1 MPYVSGMRFYEI
13 VLIAVGLAMDAFA
26 VSVCKGLK
34 MSKVDYKYTFIIALF
49 FGVFQAALMPLL
61 GYFLGN
67 AFANSIAAIDHWI
80 AFILLAFIG
89 GKMIYEAIKNEG
101 EGYCDL
107 KYDFKEITLLAFATS
122 IDALAV
128 GISFAFLQVEIWS
141 AASYIGVITFILS
154 IIGVLVGNRFGVK
167 FKSKAEFAGGIILVL
182 IGIKILLE
190 GLGILSF

>member
-49 FGVFQAALMPLL
+49 FGVFQAAMPII
-61 GYFLGN
+61 GW
-67 AFANSIAAIDHWI
+67 FAGKQFEAYITSVDHWI

-101 EGYCDL
+101 EGCCDL

-154 IIGVLVGNRFGVK
+154 IIGVLVGVK

>member
-49 FGVFQAALMPLL
+49 FGVFQAAMPII
-61 GYFLGN
+61 GW
-67 AFANSIAAIDHWI
+67 FAGKQFEAYITSVDHWI

-101 EGYCDL
+101 EGCCDL
-107 KYDFKEITLLAFATS
+107 NTILKKLHCLL
-122 IDALAV
+122 LP
-128 GISFAFLQVEIWS
+128 QVLTRWP
-141 AASYIGVITFILS
+141 
-154 IIGVLVGNRFGVK
+154 
-167 FKSKAEFAGGIILVL
+167 
-182 IGIKILLE
+182 
-190 GLGILSF
+190 

>member
-1 MPYVSGMRFYEI
+1 
-13 VLIAVGLAMDAFA
+13 
-26 VSVCKGLK
+26 
-34 MSKVDYKYTFIIALF
+34 
-49 FGVFQAALMPLL
+49 
-61 GYFLGN
+61 
-67 AFANSIAAIDHWI
+67 
-80 AFILLAFIG
+80 
-89 GKMIYEAIKNEG
+89 MIYEAIKNEG
-101 EGYCDL
+101 EGCCDL

>member
-49 FGVFQAALMPLL
+49 FGVFQAAMPII
-61 GYFLGN
+61 GW
-67 AFANSIAAIDHWI
+67 FAGKQFEAYITSVDHWI

-101 EGYCDL
+101 EGCCDL

-122 IDALAV
+122 A
-128 GISFAFLQVEIWS
+128 GRRN
-141 AASYIGVITFILS
+141 FIC
-154 IIGVLVGNRFGVK
+154 F
-167 FKSKAEFAGGIILVL
+167 FAG
-182 IGIKILLE
+182 
-190 GLGILSF
+190 

>member
-49 FGVFQAALMPLL
+49 FGVFQAAMPII
-61 GYFLGN
+61 GW
-67 AFANSIAAIDHWI
+67 FAGKQFEAYITSVDHWI

-101 EGYCDL
+101 EGCCDL

-141 AASYIGVITFILS
+141 AGFIYRCYYIYSFNYWSLS
-154 IIGVLVGNRFGVK
+154 W
-167 FKSKAEFAGGIILVL
+167 KSVW
-182 IGIKILLE
+182 
-190 GLGILSF
+190 S

>member
-49 FGVFQAALMPLL
+49 FGVFQAAMPII
-61 GYFLGN
+61 GW
-67 AFANSIAAIDHWI
+67 FAGKQFEAYITSVDHWI

-190 GLGILSF
+190 DLGILSF

>member
-49 FGVFQAALMPLL
+49 FGVFQAAMPII
-61 GYFLGN
+61 GW
-67 AFANSIAAIDHWI
+67 FAGKQFEAYITSVDHWI

-101 EGYCDL
+101 EGCCDL
-107 KYDFKEITLLAFATS
+107 KYDFKEITLLA
-122 IDALAV
+122 LP
-128 GISFAFLQVEIWS
+128 QVLTRWP
-141 AASYIGVITFILS
+141 
-154 IIGVLVGNRFGVK
+154 
-167 FKSKAEFAGGIILVL
+167 
-182 IGIKILLE
+182 
-190 GLGILSF
+190 

>member
-49 FGVFQAALMPLL
+49 FGVFQAAMPII
-61 GYFLGN
+61 GW
-67 AFANSIAAIDHWI
+67 FAGKQFEAYITSVDHWI

-107 KYDFKEITLLAFATS
+107 KYDFKEITLLAFA
-122 IDALAV
+122 
-128 GISFAFLQVEIWS
+128 QVLTRWP
-141 AASYIGVITFILS
+141 
-154 IIGVLVGNRFGVK
+154 
-167 FKSKAEFAGGIILVL
+167 
-182 IGIKILLE
+182 
-190 GLGILSF
+190 